1 MIPLAR
7 VALVRLVRD
16 RSNLFFVAVLPLM
29 IVLLIGLSFG
39 QAGDESTRVLVVGA
53 ADDAVADEVA
63 TLLADDGLDVG
74 RSDDAAARAA
84 VEAGEADAAVVVPEG
99 TDAAAGAT
107 ATVEVVMVADGDE
120 QALVALVDGAVAAA
134 TGPVRAAR
142 ALTTLGVE
150 VDPGDLPDVADDV
163 VALTRTVVDAP
174 EEGSLEQ
181 EFQGLGQFDL
191 GASSQLLLF
200 VFLTALTAS
209 AGIVQARRWGIVD
222 RVLAGPTGSSAV
234 VGGLGLGQLTV
245 ALGQALLI
253 VGVTAIAFDVNWG
266 DPVAASAVV
275 LTFSAV
281 SALAGLLIGAVLDN
295 EEQAGGLGPPIGIG
309 LGALGG
315 CMLPLEFFPDWLL
328 PIAYATPHAWAN
340 TAFAEIVRRD
350 GSVTDVLPELLVLV
364 AFAVVLGTAA
374 TVVLRRRITRA

>member
-39 QAGDESTRVLVVGA
+39 QAGEESTRVLVVG
-53 ADDAVADEVA
+53 DTGDPVADGVA
-63 TLLADDGLDVG
+63 ALLEEDGLDVG
-74 RSDDAAARAA
+74 RDGDTAARAA
-84 VEAGEADAAVVVPEG
+84 VEAGEADAAVVVPADTIG
-99 TDAAAGAT
+99 DGAGT

-134 TGPVRAAR
+134 TGPARAAR
-142 ALTTLGVE
+142 ALATLGVE
-150 VDPGDLPDVADDV
+150 VEPADLPAAAGDGVT
-163 VALTRTVVDAP
+163 LTTTVVDAP

-222 RVLAGPTGSSAV
+222 RVLAGPTGSSSV
-234 VGGLGLGQLTV
+234 VGGLALGQLAV

-275 LTFSAV
+275 LVFSAV
-281 SALAGLLIGAVLDN
+281 SALAGLLIGSVLDN

-328 PIAYATPHAWAN
+328 PVAYATPHGCEMHPEQHRAL
-340 TAFAEIVRRD
+340 
-350 GSVTDVLPELLVLV
+350 GS
-364 AFAVVLGTAA
+364 
-374 TVVLRRRITRA
+374 